1 MTAAMFMAQ
10 LNPTLDDVE
19 DVKTAVSEAVTNAI
33 IHGYEMGDDNIS
45 SGQADHQAAEEK
57 SCPQVHMNCSY
68 IGRELYIEISD
79 SGVGIQDVA
88 EILQLKAQISTE
100 KSKTK
105 ELYAS
110 IGVLYFKKH
119 RDDENDEYQMFFPEI
134 EKTLAHIAELEE
146 RVKKLEKAG
155 TCPVCGASVGKNDAF
170 CAKCGA
176 PVENEAEEAPEEDV
190 LETDDLRKLD
200 AVEEQKKADPG
211 GTRSI

>member
-1 MTAAMFMAQ
+1 MAFFDEIGKTLADKSREAAKKA
-10 LNPTLDDVE
+10 
-19 DVKTAVSEAVTNAI
+19 K
-33 IHGYEMGDDNIS
+33 
-45 SGQADHQAAEEK
+45 
-57 SCPQVHMNCSY
+57 
-68 IGRELYIEISD
+68 
-79 SGVGIQDVA
+79 DVA

-119 RDDENDEYQMFFPEI
+119 RDNENDEYQMFFPEI

-200 AVEEQKKADPG
+200 AVEEQKKADPDDINVEEDG
-211 GTRSI
+211 GDEEKADDGEKTE

>member
-1 MTAAMFMAQ
+1 MAFFDEIGKTLADKSREAAKKA
-10 LNPTLDDVE
+10 
-19 DVKTAVSEAVTNAI
+19 K
-33 IHGYEMGDDNIS
+33 
-45 SGQADHQAAEEK
+45 
-57 SCPQVHMNCSY
+57 
-68 IGRELYIEISD
+68 
-79 SGVGIQDVA
+79 DVA

-134 EKTLAHIAELEE
+134 EKTLAHIAEMEE

-155 TCPVCGASVGKNDAF
+155 TCPACGASVGKNDAF

-176 PVENEAEEAPEEDV
+176 PVENEAEEAPEEDA

-200 AVEEQKKADPG
+200 AVEEQKKADPDDIFVEEDG
-211 GTRSI
+211 GDEEKADDGEKTE

>member
-1 MTAAMFMAQ
+1 MAFFDEIGKTLADKSREAAKKA
-10 LNPTLDDVE
+10 
-19 DVKTAVSEAVTNAI
+19 K
-33 IHGYEMGDDNIS
+33 
-45 SGQADHQAAEEK
+45 
-57 SCPQVHMNCSY
+57 
-68 IGRELYIEISD
+68 
-79 SGVGIQDVA
+79 DVA

-119 RDDENDEYQMFFPEI
+119 RDN

-200 AVEEQKKADPG
+200 AVEEQKKADPDDIFVEEDG
-211 GTRSI
+211 GDEEKADDGEKTE

>member
-1 MTAAMFMAQ
+1 MAFFDEIGKTLADKSREAAKKA
-10 LNPTLDDVE
+10 
-19 DVKTAVSEAVTNAI
+19 K
-33 IHGYEMGDDNIS
+33 
-45 SGQADHQAAEEK
+45 
-57 SCPQVHMNCSY
+57 
-68 IGRELYIEISD
+68 
-79 SGVGIQDVA
+79 DVA

-119 RDDENDEYQMFFPEI
+119 RDNENDEYQMFFPEI

-176 PVENEAEEAPEEDV
+176 PVEN
-190 LETDDLRKLD
+190 DDLRKLD
-200 AVEEQKKADPG
+200 AVEEQKKADPDDIFVEEDG
-211 GTRSI
+211 GDEEKADDGEKTE

>member
-1 MTAAMFMAQ
+1 MAFFDEIGKTLADKSREAAKKA
-10 LNPTLDDVE
+10 
-19 DVKTAVSEAVTNAI
+19 K
-33 IHGYEMGDDNIS
+33 
-45 SGQADHQAAEEK
+45 
-57 SCPQVHMNCSY
+57 
-68 IGRELYIEISD
+68 
-79 SGVGIQDVA
+79 DVA

-170 CAKCGA
+170 CAKCRELGYEIYEMDLITA
-176 PVENEAEEAPEEDV
+176 GEEFYATMRRSTNGGGENSPKLAGEDDFYELFFAS
-190 LETDDLRKLD
+190 LEQDK
-200 AVEEQKKADPG
+200 
-211 GTRSI
+211 